1 MRKGYSLFGSIPE
14 LIGEDPEHDMLS
26 RRDEYWMAQALLEG
40 MKGCGLSEPN
50 PGVGCILVNKDGI
63 AVSRGSTEVC
73 GQRHAERVAIEALS
87 PEHNPHEL
95 TLYCTLEPCSHT
107 GRQPPCVDL
116 IIGAGIKRCVVGV
129 GDPDLRVNG
138 RGFSTLRAA
147 GVEVETGVLGS
158 EVAAWHLPF
167 LMRHSMG
174 RPLIVGKW
182 AQTLDGQLAFDSG
195 TPRWVSCAESRICA
209 HWLRQR
215 YDAILVGAGTA
226 ISDKPTLTVRNS
238 PLPIHRQPVRVL
250 FDPSGRVFQVSDTDW
265 QTLRATLFSLDSP
278 VVVVRKPL
286 QTTLDADRWSELE
299 ALGHIHLH
307 IIPPGTDALKYMIAS
322 LSEPSVAADLG
333 RPINSVLVEGGPK
346 LLSLLLQRDLV
357 DIAHVFQSS
366 AIGGGQHAR
375 LMSPPER
382 LSALST
388 MDIVNTAQIK
398 TDVLIELAN
407 KPVKDI
413 LQLADVSAKAVGP
426 ELRYLLEPR
435 GDFINV

>member
-1 MRKGYSLFGSIPE
+1 M
-14 LIGEDPEHDMLS
+14 
-26 RRDEYWMAQALLEG
+26 
-40 MKGCGLSEPN
+40 
-50 PGVGCILVNKDGI
+50 
-63 AVSRGSTEVC
+63 
-73 GQRHAERVAIEALS
+73 
-87 PEHNPHEL
+87 
-95 TLYCTLEPCSHT
+95 
-107 GRQPPCVDL
+107 
-116 IIGAGIKRCVVGV
+116 
-129 GDPDLRVNG
+129 
-138 RGFSTLRAA
+138 
-147 GVEVETGVLGS
+147 
-158 EVAAWHLPF
+158 
-167 LMRHSMG
+167 
-174 RPLIVGKW
+174 
-182 AQTLDGQLAFDSG
+182 
-195 TPRWVSCAESRICA
+195 
-209 HWLRQR
+209 
-215 YDAILVGAGTA
+215 
-226 ISDKPTLTVRNS
+226 
-238 PLPIHRQPVRVL
+238 
-250 FDPSGRVFQVSDTDW
+250 SDTDW